1 MIFAAFESTN
11 AEGADT
17 TKLLFLQV
25 ESIYKTLKSS
35 NLTLVSK
42 LSIRKINGCI
52 IFINKSNFVQL
63 FEKKIF
69 VV

>member
-35 NLTLVSK
+35 NDFSVKIIHSK
-42 LSIRKINGCI
+42 NQWLYHIY
-52 IFINKSNFVQL
+52 
-63 FEKKIF
+63 
-69 VV
+69 